1 MSPEIESHGLEL
13 TEKVFSEEAVHLV
26 SGGKGGVEPG
36 KLRSLNRDGS
46 QPYLLTGQ
54 PDLEALGA
62 RSRLVKFEAVS
73 TTNRIFPCEVARST
87 TGRLYTGLK
96 SISVWSG
103 SSARR
108 PADKNKPTRTTAT
121 WDAVLGIRP
130 GFVHFAVRATFP
142 TSHGEGKR
150 ALD

>member
-1 MSPEIESHGLEL
+1 MSPEIESHGFEL
-13 TEKVFSEEAVHLV
+13 TEKVFSEQAVPV
-26 SGGKGGVEPG
+26 ISGEKGGVKPRE
-36 KLRSLNRDGS
+36 LRSPNRDGS

-54 PDLEALGA
+54 PDLEALRGSQQA
-62 RSRLVKFEAVS
+62 REVRGRIHHQPDLPLRSCQVHHREAVHRLQINLRLERLV
-73 TTNRIFPCEVARST
+73 
-87 TGRLYTGLK
+87 
-96 SISVWSG
+96 
-103 SSARR
+103 ARR